1 MSKILCDKIRKRR
14 KRTAK
19 NTKNEG
25 KKSRV
30 DLKSRSGWIR
40 EREKEEYVK
49 KHTRKLS
56 DVISVNGIGN
66 SSFPFFF
73 FPPPPFHPIKT
84 PPVFPGGERREER
97 GKGRFESVAAFPL
110 FSTSLLRFARGNV
123 TLVSCYFSNPLRG
136 YIKRLRKVGQSSPF
150 SSSTLGLRTIRIT
163 DF

>member
-1 MSKILCDKIRKRR
+1 MSKIRKRR

-19 NTKNEG
+19 NTKNRG
-25 KKSRV
+25 KKIQ
-30 DLKSRSGWIR
+30 SGFEESVRLDSR
-40 EREKEEYVK
+40 ERERGICK
-49 KHTRKLS
+49 KAYAEAVRRNQRQRYWKFLFS
-56 DVISVNGIGN
+56 
-66 SSFPFFF
+66 FFF
-73 FPPPPFHPIKT
+73 FSPPPFHPIKT
-84 PPVFPGGERREER
+84 PPVFPGREKREER